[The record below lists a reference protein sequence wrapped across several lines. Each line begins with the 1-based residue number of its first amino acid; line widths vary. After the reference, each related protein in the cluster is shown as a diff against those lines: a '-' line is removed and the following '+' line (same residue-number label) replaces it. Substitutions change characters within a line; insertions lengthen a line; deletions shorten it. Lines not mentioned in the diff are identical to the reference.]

1 LFVDQAGGLAMTDKE
16 KLLDLLYQTL
26 SRSHCDD
33 CLAAALVMS
42 SVEVQQL
49 TLSLAEDGWSKR
61 RDGQCSCCGQAKIV
75 SARRVSAFA
84 A

>member
-1 LFVDQAGGLAMTDKE
+1 MTDSE
-16 KLLDLLYQTL
+16 KLRDFLYRTL

-33 CLAAALVMS
+33 CLAATLAINPA
-42 SVEVQQL
+42 EVQQL